1 MSDEPTIPSIHADA
15 ARVTV
20 TAHTVHL
27 ELAMS
32 QPDGTHVPTAHL
44 ALPAA
49 LAAELAILLARSLQ
63 ECQKLR
69 DASLVLES
77 A

>member
-1 MSDEPTIPSIHADA
+1 MSEPTTIPSIHADA

-20 TAHTVHL
+20 TPHTVHL

-32 QPDGTHVPTAHL
+32 RPDGTHVPTAHL

-69 DASLVLES
+69 DANAVV
-77 A
+77 AP